1 VSISIISQAERDLSK
16 IVFTVRELCNGRS
29 NAVGTF
35 TLAASAATTTVTAT
49 NCGAGSSVLCFP
61 TTAHAGAELAAGG
74 MYIGTVS
81 NGSFVVTHAN
91 NSQVDRTFMYVALG

>member
-1 VSISIISQAERDLSK
+1 VSVLVLGQSEKDLAR
-16 IVFTVRELCNGRS
+16 IVSVVRQLCQGRS

-35 TLAASAATTTVTAT
+35 TLAANAATTTVTAIDCAT
-49 NCGAGSSVLCFP
+49 GSSVLAFP

-91 NSQVDRTFMYVALG
+91 NAQTDRTFMYAAIG

>member
-1 VSISIISQAERDLSK
+1 MSVDTIPQSERDLAK
-16 IVFTVRELCNGRS
+16 IVNTVRQLCQGRN

-35 TLAASAATTTVTAT
+35 TLASNAATSTVTAT
-49 NCGAGSSVLCFP
+49 NCASTSSVLCFP
-61 TTAHAGAELAAGG
+61 TTAHAAAEWQNGT

-91 NSQVDRTFMYVALG
+91 NAQSDRTFMYVAIG

>member
-1 VSISIISQAERDLSK
+1 VSVQVVAQSERDLAK
-16 IVFTVRELCNGRS
+16 IVFTLRQLCEGRS

-49 NCGAGSSVLCFP
+49 NCGSGSSVLCFP
-61 TTAHAGAELAAGG
+61 TTANAAGEWKN
-74 MYIGTVS
+74 GTVS

-91 NSQVDRTFMYVALG
+91 NAQTDRTFMYVAIG